1 MKLIVMDGG
10 VNSYWVRIQTDNGDI
25 YSGDFA
31 EVLIDFK
38 ARKISRTRLS
48 SEVISS
54 GIIAILDTYEDL
66 LVDLFL
72 DINFEESNVT
82 NYAGYRNII
91 RYCKKYKELSEI
103 YEFIKPEDI

>member
-1 MKLIVMDGG
+1 MKLIVMYGSMT
-10 VNSYWVRIQTDNGDI
+10 SYRVRIQTDNGDI

-48 SEVISS
+48 SKVISRD
-54 GIIAILDTYEDL
+54 IIAVFDTYEDL

-72 DINFEESNVT
+72 VTNFEEGNVT
-82 NYAGYRNII
+82 NYEGYRFAISFCEN
-91 RYCKKYKELSEI
+91 YKELSEI
-103 YEFIKPEDI
+103 YAFIKPEDI